1 MKKIVQSILQRILGF
16 ENYLIL
22 FAKFKIST
30 FKADKK
36 EGDFFKFV
44 DLMSRDSNV
53 LDIGSNIGITTVHL
67 AKKVKKVYSFEP
79 VPPNFKTLE
88 AIVKSYRL
96 ENVNL
101 FQLAL
106 GDDDTMIEMVM
117 PEIENVQMQGLSHVI
132 HEDLTDFNEGKRF
145 KAPLKRLDSLDV
157 FKNIKIHGIKLDVE
171 NFEYFALKGGE
182 QLILRDKP
190 IIYTELWENE
200 NRYKCFD
207 LIKRWNYTTKVLENG
222 TLVDFEPNKHT
233 VQNFFFVEK

>member
-1 MKKIVQSILQRILGF
+1 MKKLVQSILQRILGF
-16 ENYLIL
+16 EKYLIL
-22 FAKFKIST
+22 FAKFKITT
-30 FKADKK
+30 FKSDKK

-44 DLMSRDSNV
+44 DLMKSDSNV

-67 AKKVKKVYSFEP
+67 AKKVKNVYSFEP
-79 VPPNFKTLE
+79 VPPNFKTLS
-88 AIVKSYRL
+88 AIVESYQL
-96 ENVNL
+96 KNVTL

-117 PEIENVQMQGLSHVI
+117 PEVENVQMQGLSHVV

-145 KAPLKRLDSLDV
+145 KAPLKRLDNLSDFENV
-157 FKNIKIHGIKLDVE
+157 KIHGIKLDVE

-182 QLILRDKP
+182 KLILRDEP

-207 LIKRWNYTTKVLENG
+207 LIKSWNYTIKVLENSD
-222 TLVDFEPNKHT
+222 LVDFEPNKHT
-233 VQNFFFVEK
+233 VQNFFFVKK